1 MWNIQLEKEEVQK
14 TSQAEIEIGEAISAA
29 IANPDCLMREED
41 REEAERRGRVEMRDD
56 KLDAA
61 KRTVDNLVFA
71 ATDKKTPKD
80 AFEEGRR
87 VGKLLFWRAI
97 DSKDKYVDSLIF
109 LDSLMPKCLFPRL
122 CQTALK
128 QENPVVALCF
138 VGGIQRVY
146 RKLARRTGLPSSKRG
161 SHQGGRGLCL
171 VIDGGYDGLSLS
183 RCVTPLNYCPE
194 IWYGTALAV
203 YTLELE

>member
-14 TSQAEIEIGEAISAA
+14 TSRAEIEIGEAISAA
-29 IANPDCLMREED
+29 IANPECSMREED

-61 KRTVDNLVFA
+61 KRTIDNLVFA

-109 LDSLMPKCLFPRL
+109 LDSLILKCLFPRL

-138 VGGIQRVY
+138 VGGIQRMY
-146 RKLARRTGLPSSKRG
+146 RKLAWRVPKDRPAIVPVRLRSGGTGAMLGYR
-161 SHQGGRGLCL
+161 RGL
-171 VIDGGYDGLSLS
+171 
-183 RCVTPLNYCPE
+183 
-194 IWYGTALAV
+194 
-203 YTLELE
+203 